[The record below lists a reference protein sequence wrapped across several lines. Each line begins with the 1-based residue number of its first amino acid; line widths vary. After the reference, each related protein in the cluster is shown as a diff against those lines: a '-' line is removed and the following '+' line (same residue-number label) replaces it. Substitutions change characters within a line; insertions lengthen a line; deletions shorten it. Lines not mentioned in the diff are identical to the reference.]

1 MNFGRWIKSCL
12 FRFPR
17 TNQWFL
23 DSTGFSNSSVNRWVS
38 GQLPRVDTFVI
49 SCEVIAKEE
58 GRCLDDVIFE
68 ALLTIDAYRC
78 AKSRQSKSVVND

>member
-1 MNFGRWIKSCL
+1 MNFGRWIKHFL
-12 FRFPR
+12 FSFNK
-17 TNQWFL
+17 TDKWFL
-23 DSTGFSNSSVNRWVS
+23 INTGFSNSSVNRWVA

-58 GRCLDDVIFE
+58 GRCLDDVILE
-68 ALLTIDAYRC
+68 AFLTIDAYRC